1 MTIDRAMAYLG
12 AFMLSRWTLIVVN
25 LCISYVCIHAIYDVV
40 QMILD
45 QSDHVVQVDV
55 MDGLGT
61 ILIGYGVATEER
73 HALRDMTGHLPRIDR
88 AWEAA
93 IDKHCHSQGLL
104 LLVFGLLN
112 EVCMACIHI
121 PHHILDERGIEQHLL
136 TLASVFLL
144 ICVWVMA
151 LYSLRMLRQGKA
163 PAQGAALA
171 GTT

>member
-1 MTIDRAMAYLG
+1 MTTDRGMAYLG
-12 AFMLSRWTLIVVN
+12 AFMLSRWTLIVAN
-25 LCISYVCIHAIYDVV
+25 LCISYVCLHAVYDVV
-40 QMILD
+40 LMILD
-45 QSDHVVQVDV
+45 QTGHVVHVEV

-73 HALRDMTGHLPRIDR
+73 HALRDVAGHLPRIDR

-93 IDKHCHSQGLL
+93 IDKHSHSQGLL

-112 EVCMACIHI
+112 EMCMACIHI
-121 PHHILDERGIEQHLL
+121 PSHIVDERGIERHLL
-136 TLASVFLL
+136 ALASVLLL

-151 LYSLRMLRQGKA
+151 LYSLRMLRQGKK
-163 PAQGAALA
+163 PAQDAVLS